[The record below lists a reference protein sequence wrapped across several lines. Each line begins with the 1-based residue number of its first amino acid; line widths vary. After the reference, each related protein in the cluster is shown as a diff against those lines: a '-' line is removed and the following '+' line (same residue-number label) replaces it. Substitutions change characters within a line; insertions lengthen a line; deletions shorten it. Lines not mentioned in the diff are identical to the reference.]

1 MATTQTDSME
11 DDFEILSESSHM
23 TSSITEK
30 DQFETQEKLN
40 NSEIDGHSKVVE
52 SKQELE
58 WELAQKNNGNEKHD
72 EPKSS
77 KIEDNFNKND
87 TDTKARGKANEPTS
101 ANDTKEHAHQE
112 VFDVIFICNQNECI

>member
-58 WELAQKNNGNEKHD
+58 WELAQKNN
-72 EPKSS
+72 
-77 KIEDNFNKND
+77 
-87 TDTKARGKANEPTS
+87 
-101 ANDTKEHAHQE
+101 
-112 VFDVIFICNQNECI
+112 